1 MDPLASRSPGAGDM
15 FLSVK
20 GAKSGIITGEAR
32 DTTYKNAIE
41 VVAWSWGM
49 QGRAALGGGG
59 ATGKATV
66 RELRVTK
73 RVDKSSTALMA
84 ALRTNE
90 PIKEATLTV
99 RKAGKDPLEFFI
111 VKIENGRVMSI
122 DIEAGDKANSPA
134 MFEKVT
140 FSFNKIT
147 IQYTP
152 QAEDGSAMATSKFE
166 DQWDLNQ

>member
-1 MDPLASRSPGAGDM
+1 MDPLAPRSPGAGDM

-20 GAKSGIITGEAR
+20 GAKSGIINGEAR
-32 DTTYKNAIE
+32 DTTHKNTIE

-84 ALRTNE
+84 ALRQNE

-99 RKAGKDPLEFFI
+99 RKAGKDPLEYLT

-122 DIEAGDKANSPA
+122 DIEAGDAANSPA

-152 QAEDGSAMATSKFE
+152 QNEDGSALATSKFE

>member
-1 MDPLASRSPGAGDM
+1 MDPLAPRPPGAGDM

-20 GAKSGIITGEAR
+20 GAKSGIINGEAQ
-32 DTTYKNAIE
+32 DTKHKNTIE

-59 ATGKATV
+59 ATGKATM

-73 RVDKSSTALMA
+73 RVDRSSTALMA
-84 ALRTNE
+84 ALRVNE
-90 PIKEATLTV
+90 SIKEATLTV
-99 RKAGKDPLEFFI
+99 RKAGKDPLEYLI

-122 DIEAGDKANSPA
+122 DIEAGDSANSPA

-140 FSFNKIT
+140 FTFNKIT

-152 QAEDGSAMATSKFE
+152 QSEDGSALATSKFE
-166 DQWDLNQ
+166 DQWDANQ

>member
-1 MDPLASRSPGAGDM
+1 MAIADI
-15 FLSVK
+15 FLKLHGVTGESSDTKHK
-20 GAKSGIITGEAR
+20 GA
-32 DTTYKNAIE
+32 IE
-41 VVAWSWGM
+41 IVSWSWGM

-66 RELRVTK
+66 RELRITK
-73 RVDKSSTALMA
+73 RVDKASTALMA
-84 ALRTNE
+84 ALRHNE

-99 RKAGKDPLEFFI
+99 RKAGKDPLEFLT

-122 DIEAGDKANSPA
+122 DIEAGDAANSPA

-152 QAEDGSAMATSKFE
+152 QGEDGSALATSKFE
-166 DQWDLNQ
+166 DQWDANQ

>member
-1 MDPLASRSPGAGDM
+1 MDPLAPRTPGAGDM

-20 GAKSGIITGEAR
+20 GAKSGIIKGEAH
-32 DTTYKNAIE
+32 DDKHKSEIE
-41 VVAWSWGM
+41 VLGWSWGM

-84 ALRTNE
+84 ALRYNE

-99 RKAGKDPLEFFI
+99 RKAGKEQLEYFT

-122 DIEAGDKANSPA
+122 DIEAGDVANSPA

-152 QAEDGSAMATSKFE
+152 QAEDGSAQATSKFE

>member
-1 MDPLASRSPGAGDM
+1 MDPLAPRSPGAGDM

-20 GAKSGIITGEAR
+20 GARSGIFTGEAR
-32 DTTYKNAIE
+32 DTTHKNAIE
-41 VVAWSWGM
+41 VIAWSWGM

-66 RELRVTK
+66 RELRITK

-84 ALRTNE
+84 ALRQNE
-90 PIKEATLTV
+90 AIKEATLTV
-99 RKAGKDPLEFFI
+99 RKAGKDPLEYFT

-122 DIEAGDKANSPA
+122 DIEAGDAANSPA

-152 QAEDGSAMATSKFE
+152 QAEDGSALATSKFE

>member
-1 MDPLASRSPGAGDM
+1 M

-20 GAKSGIITGEAR
+20 GAKSGIINGEAR
-32 DTTYKNAIE
+32 DTSHKNTIE

-66 RELRVTK
+66 RELRITK
-73 RVDKSSTALMA
+73 RVDKASTALMA
-84 ALRTNE
+84 ALRHNE

-99 RKAGKDPLEFFI
+99 RKAGKDPLEFLT

-122 DIEAGDKANSPA
+122 DIEAGDAANSPA

-152 QAEDGSAMATSKFE
+152 QGEDGSALATSKFE
-166 DQWDLNQ
+166 DQWDANQ

>member
-20 GAKSGIITGEAR
+20 GAKAGIINGEAR
-32 DTTYKNAIE
+32 DQQHKNEIE

-49 QGRAALGGGG
+49 QGRASLGGGG
-59 ATGKATV
+59 ATGKATM
-66 RELRVTK
+66 RELRITK
-73 RVDKSSTALMA
+73 RVDKASTALMA
-84 ALRTNE
+84 ALRHNE
-90 PIKEATLTV
+90 PIKEATLTI
-99 RKAGKDPLEFFI
+99 RKAGMSQLEYMI
-111 VKIENGRVMSI
+111 VKFENGRVMSL
-122 DIEAGDKANSPA
+122 DIEAGDMANSPA

-152 QAEDGSAMATSKFE
+152 QAEDGSALATSKFE
-166 DQWDLNQ
+166 DQWDANQ

>member
-1 MDPLASRSPGAGDM
+1 M

-20 GAKSGIITGEAR
+20 GAKSGIINGEAH
-32 DTTYKNAIE
+32 DDKHKNEIE
-41 VVAWSWGM
+41 VLAWSWGM

-84 ALRTNE
+84 ALRHNE

-99 RKAGKDPLEFFI
+99 RKAGKEQLEYFT

-122 DIEAGDKANSPA
+122 DIEAGDVANSPA

-152 QAEDGSAMATSKFE
+152 QAEDGSAQATSKFE

>member
-1 MDPLASRSPGAGDM
+1 
-15 FLSVK
+15 
-20 GAKSGIITGEAR
+20 
-32 DTTYKNAIE
+32 
-41 VVAWSWGM
+41 M

-59 ATGKATV
+59 ATGKATM

-99 RKAGKDPLEFFI
+99 RKAGKDPLEFFT

-122 DIEAGDKANSPA
+122 DIEAGDAANSPA

>member
-1 MDPLASRSPGAGDM
+1 MDPLAPRSSGAGDM

-20 GAKSGIITGEAR
+20 GAKSGIINGEAR
-32 DTTYKNAIE
+32 DTTHKNTIE

-59 ATGKATV
+59 ATGKATM

-99 RKAGKDPLEFFI
+99 RKAGKDPLEYFI

-122 DIEAGDKANSPA
+122 DIEAGDAANSPA

>member
-1 MDPLASRSPGAGDM
+1 MDPLATRSPGSGDM

-20 GAKSGIITGEAR
+20 GAKSGIINGEAR
-32 DTTYKNAIE
+32 DTTHKNTIE

-66 RELRVTK
+66 RELRITK
-73 RVDKSSTALMA
+73 RVDKASTALMA
-84 ALRTNE
+84 ALRYNE

-99 RKAGKDPLEFFI
+99 RKAGKDPLEFLT

-122 DIEAGDKANSPA
+122 DIEAGDAANSPA

-152 QAEDGSAMATSKFE
+152 QGEDGSALATSKFE
-166 DQWDLNQ
+166 DQWDANQ

>member
-1 MDPLASRSPGAGDM
+1 MDPLATRSPGAGDM

-32 DTTYKNAIE
+32 DTTHKNAIE
-41 VVAWSWGM
+41 VIAWSWGM
-49 QGRAALGGGG
+49 Q
-59 ATGKATV
+59 
-66 RELRVTK
+66 LRVTK
-73 RVDKSSTALMA
+73 RGEKLSTELLA
-84 ALRTNE
+84 ALLQNE

-99 RKAGKDPLEFFI
+99 RKAGKDPLEYFI

-122 DIEAGDKANSPA
+122 DIEAGDAANSPA

-152 QAEDGSAMATSKFE
+152 QSEDGSALATSKFE